1 MDGIGTNNVKED
13 TDEETLSLDESV
25 GKAQKGNKSKKLT
38 PSETSKK
45 NAPTRGKAATT
56 QKSAESTLNGED
68 PGPKKKLNSKVV
80 KPAVKKKS
88 KVGPSLSKNS
98 KDGSA
103 EQTDLNKNTD
113 SLQKTTS
120 DQTKSRTKRVRK
132 KKNTSNDEVQNTD
145 KINTDVKEKSLNKQ
159 NTAKAKTGLV
169 EEEMLS
175 SDLQRSSS
183 KTSETEHDKLIKT
196 RGASKSIKFASVSS
210 GSSGEPTNEKE
221 VIPLRSRK
229 RSNNSISSGSL
240 SEKKIDVFDHLFSEL
255 KKCPGFSKV
264 TVSYAAELLLKLTA
278 DKLKTLVQGLSSKKA
293 KISVESDKKSGNNVM
308 SSPAKSKSSCS
319 LSEPKRKR
327 TNSDKSPLQSPISS
341 EKPTKGKSE
350 QVKLSQAAEA
360 LVSFRANP
368 TVLRQE
374 NKEADVLPARSP
386 DKDITKTNADAE
398 TTSASKESSAV
409 SNVITAPVQ
418 NVTTSKEQVV
428 SQAESNT
435 PSHSCAASQVQ
446 PGLVVQGPF
455 HQPVRFPAGL
465 EASLQQVAQVQQNL
479 LNLSQVTSQLSSA
492 PVVPPQLSPRL
503 TAPCSMNPSASTVM
517 GPRMLNSTGVQN
529 IQGLFCR
536 PVQPSNIQTSMA
548 VPNPVPSL
556 SPSGNNQQAHPQQP
570 LKGMENVVSCV
581 GSRSTANLLWN
592 IKPATPV
599 VYLTSP
605 QTLSG
610 VRARNFIPQSEGHA
624 RLPFT
629 PGVASVQSV
638 GTPKASLNAT
648 STSVFTLGKV
658 TLVSQAAPLSASHA
672 VTVSSQRPILPREQ
686 RAAAVFPSGLQSASQ
701 LPQTT
706 VMGQIPRNIPPV
718 VLPGSVPLQ
727 LSSAGLTTPL
737 NTRQT
742 VVTQVPCA
750 TTVQTTATISTTAVV
765 PVSAKQA
772 VKKFVH
778 ERTKSAELKRTGSLN
793 NLLLNEPIAATT
805 AASVD
810 KSESVLLQSHGSQS
824 TDQGDKQNAAKQ
836 SEFNLHQA
844 VSALLSISSQ
854 DGLDAADALPPGGE
868 GDDSLDEHDD
878 EVVFTSKGVF
888 RVGDV
893 DVDPK
898 YNRIG
903 RGKSFV

>member
-1 MDGIGTNNVKED
+1 MDSIGINNVKED
-13 TDEETLSLDESV
+13 TDEETVSLDESV
-25 GKAQKGNKSKKLT
+25 GKAQKGNKNKKLT

-45 NAPTRGKAATT
+45 NAPTRGKAATM

-68 PGPKKKLNSKVV
+68 PGPKKKQNSKVV

-88 KVGPSLSKNS
+88 KVAPSLSKIS

-113 SLQKTTS
+113 SLQKSTS
-120 DQTKSRTKRVRK
+120 DTTKSRTKRVRK
-132 KKNTSNDEVQNTD
+132 KKNTSNNEVQNTD

-175 SDLQRSSS
+175 SDLQRSSF
-183 KTSETEHDKLIKT
+183 KTSETEHGKLIKT
-196 RGASKSIKFASVSS
+196 RGASRSIKFVSVSS
-210 GSSGEPTNEKE
+210 VSPGEPTNEKE

-264 TVSYAAELLLKLTA
+264 TVSSAVELLLKLTA

-308 SSPAKSKSSCS
+308 SSPAKSKSPC
-319 LSEPKRKR
+319 EPKRKR
-327 TNSDKSPLQSPISS
+327 TNSDKSPLQSPVSPD
-341 EKPTKGKSE
+341 KPTKGKSE

-374 NKEADVLPARSP
+374 NKEADILPARSP
-386 DKDITKTNADAE
+386 DKDIINTNADTE
-398 TTSASKESSAV
+398 KTSTSKESSAV
-409 SNVITAPVQ
+409 SNVNTAPVQ
-418 NVTTSKEQVV
+418 IVTTSKEQVV

-638 GTPKASLNAT
+638 GTPKASLNTT

-742 VVTQVPCA
+742 NVTQVPCA

-824 TDQGDKQNAAKQ
+824 TDQGDKQNAVKQ